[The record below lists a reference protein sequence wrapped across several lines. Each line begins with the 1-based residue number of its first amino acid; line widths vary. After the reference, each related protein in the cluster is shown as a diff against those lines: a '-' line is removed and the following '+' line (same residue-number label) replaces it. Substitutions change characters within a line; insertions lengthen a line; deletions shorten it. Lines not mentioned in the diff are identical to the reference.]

1 MKRKCLSC
9 GKEICKQNKSGYCRE
24 CLIKINRQNKI
35 QKWLDTGD
43 TSCGVDT
50 TIRGAIREYIL
61 NQQENKCAIC
71 NMPNIWNNIEINF
84 ILDHIDGDASNSS
97 KENLRLI
104 CPNCDS
110 QLETY
115 KSKNKKSARNL
126 RKKYLH
132 ENYSNSSNMQ
142 V

>member
-71 NMPNIWNNIEINF
+71 NMPNIWNNIELKF
-84 ILDHIDGDASNSS
+84 ILDHIDGEEPETKQTERLSLFAWKLSCLASTFH
-97 KENLRLI
+97 KITLGIL
-104 CPNCDS
+104 
-110 QLETY
+110 
-115 KSKNKKSARNL
+115 
-126 RKKYLH
+126 
-132 ENYSNSSNMQ
+132 
-142 V
+142 